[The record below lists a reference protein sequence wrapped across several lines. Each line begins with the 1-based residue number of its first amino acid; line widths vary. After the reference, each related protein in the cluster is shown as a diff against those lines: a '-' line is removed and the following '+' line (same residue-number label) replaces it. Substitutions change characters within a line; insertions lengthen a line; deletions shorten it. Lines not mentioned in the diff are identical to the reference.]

1 MQLQVAI
8 IIITSSFGCGLRASH
23 ALSGH
28 LLFFTKK
35 VIEALAN
42 EDTDISQEH
51 ISEIKHLIKLEAT
64 KKRE

>member
-1 MQLQVAI
+1 M
-8 IIITSSFGCGLRASH
+8 IITSFLWVWIESI

-64 KKRE
+64 KKESSNNNK

>member
-1 MQLQVAI
+1 MIV
-8 IIITSSFGCGLRASH
+8 TSFLWVWIESI

-64 KKRE
+64 KKESSNNNK